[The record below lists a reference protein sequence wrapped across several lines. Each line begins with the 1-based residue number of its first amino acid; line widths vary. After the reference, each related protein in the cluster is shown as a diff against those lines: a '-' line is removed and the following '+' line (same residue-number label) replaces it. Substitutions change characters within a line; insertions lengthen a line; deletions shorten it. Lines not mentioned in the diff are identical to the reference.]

1 MIDHLYRIPNPLTPL
16 GYTEEDLISD
26 GFFGAVCA
34 RAGVGKTAFL
44 VQLALWAISNE
55 QNALHISLRDP
66 FKKVDLWY
74 MDVFNN
80 LARRV
85 EIKDPTH
92 AWETLLPQ
100 RFIMTFKVEG
110 FSVPKLE
117 ERMTDLMNQGIF
129 FPNIIIIDGLS
140 LEESGRKP
148 LSDLKELAT
157 SHHFNVWFS
166 VPIHQLSQAPK
177 PGMIPKPVDDFSDL
191 FNSIILLEGSSDQI
205 QVKNLKGGSG
215 EHPLKSICIDPSTQ
229 LLIPGK

>member
-1 MIDHLYRIPNPLTPL
+1 MIDRLSRIPNPLTPL
-16 GYTEEDLISD
+16 GYTEEDLFSD

-74 MDVFNN
+74 MDIFKN
-80 LARRV
+80 LARQMEV
-85 EIKDPTH
+85 KDPVHT
-92 AWETLLPQ
+92 WETLLPQ

-129 FPNIIIIDGLS
+129 FPNVIFIDGLS
-140 LEESGRKP
+140 LEETGRKS
-148 LSDLKELAT
+148 LSELKDLARA
-157 SHHFNVWFS
+157 HHCNVWFS
-166 VPIHQLSQAPK
+166 VRINQYSQDLQGSA
-177 PGMIPKPVDDFSDL
+177 IPRPVEDFSDL
-191 FNSIILLEGSSDQI
+191 FNSIILLEGFSDQI

-215 EHPLKSICIDPSTQ
+215 ELPLKSICIDPSTQ